1 MVLLFSYQ
9 TIFYQIRSWR
19 LVIRSLISSYI
30 FLVISPLIRSI
41 YEQKL
46 SDDLLSD
53 QIEEI
58 NIVRSLL
65 VPRITEEK
73 YFGGRLK

>member
-1 MVLLFSYQ
+1 MLIVG
-9 TIFYQIRSWR
+9 R
-19 LVIRSLISSYI
+19 LIATHW
-30 FLVISPLIRSI
+30 PT
-41 YEQKL
+41 EKL

-65 VPRITEEK
+65 VPTIIEEK
-73 YFGGRLK
+73 YFSGR